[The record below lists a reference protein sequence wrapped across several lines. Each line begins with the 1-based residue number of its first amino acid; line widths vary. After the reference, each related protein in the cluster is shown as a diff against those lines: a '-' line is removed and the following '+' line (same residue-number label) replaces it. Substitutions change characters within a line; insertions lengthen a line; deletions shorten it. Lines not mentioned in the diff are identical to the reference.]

1 MTNFTF
7 IISTYNRKNL
17 LERAI
22 KSIYNQNYQ
31 NFEII
36 LINDGGEDVTDVVKK
51 FDQKI
56 ILIKNPVN
64 KGYTFSKNLGV
75 KLAKNNWII
84 FLDDDDEII
93 ENSLNKLK
101 EEMAKFDDNTLWFV
115 TPRLYVFD
123 NKNFI
128 YPKFSNLVLLQKN
141 PYKALDIRK
150 FKLGGSIFNKEIFK
164 KGFLFDE
171 NIFYGEDYEFCLRL
185 IVNNI
190 KFIPLN
196 VVFYKYYFRIYES
209 NFVKVIKDREYIL
222 KKHKDLLDKENLSY
236 FYFHLSKLYKK
247 NNDPRN
253 SLFYLIQGLRSNFS
267 IKNLIMFII
276 FILILCLPPKFIIF
290 LEKIYAKTGLRF
302 T

>member
-276 FILILCLPPKFIIF
+276 FILILCLPPKCIIF

>member
-101 EEMAKFDDNTLWFV
+101 EEMTKFDDNTLWFV
-115 TPRLYVFD
+115 APRLYVFD

>member
-115 TPRLYVFD
+115 APRLYVFD

>member
-222 KKHKDLLDKENLSY
+222 KKHKDLLGKENLSY

-247 NNDPRN
+247 NNNPRN
-253 SLFYLIQGLRSNFS
+253 SLLYLIQGLRSNFS

-276 FILILCLPPKFIIF
+276 FILILCLPPKCIIF